1 MKKKI
6 ALFLVAVISIMVLL
20 CACGAKKPTAILFK
34 ENAVEIKIEE
44 QYKLEYTL
52 VPEDAEASELKWQ
65 SANVDVVTVDESGN
79 ITGIAPGTATVVLST
94 PNGVM
99 ASCEVTVLPPT
110 AYDLLNKYEKTFVDS
125 IGTILL
131 EMQGI
136 AQIENDYTYEL
147 VAEKEKLFT
156 DLKMVRN
163 VNVSFINEPEEELN
177 YDEEF
182 RVYFYLIDKNVGLA
196 DDSLMCTYKH
206 NFSEN
211 SGYLYLL
218 ENTFLNFLDYT
229 DFYPNESAVLDPVK
243 INAALDMTWSS

>member
-1 MKKKI
+1 MKKKM
-6 ALFLVAVISIMVLL
+6 ALLWLVVISVMILL

-44 QYKLEYTL
+44 QYQLEYTL

-110 AYDLLNKYEKTFVDS
+110 AYDLLNKYEKIFVDS

-131 EMQGI
+131 EKQGI
-136 AQIENDYTYEL
+136 AQIDNDYTYEI
-147 VAEKEKLFT
+147 VAGKEKLFN
-156 DLKMVRN
+156 DLKMIRN

-182 RVYFYLIDKNVGLA
+182 RVYFYLIDKEEGLT
-196 DDSLMCTYKH
+196 DNSLMCMYRH
-206 NFSEN
+206 NLAEN
-211 SGYLYLL
+211 SGFLMLI
-218 ENTFLNFLDYT
+218 ENTFSNYLDYIGY
-229 DFYPNESAVLDPVK
+229 YPNESAVLDPVK
-243 INAALDMTWSS
+243 INAAMDMTWSD